1 MGDQRPSFLL
11 RKGEGDVG
19 VWKERE
25 IILSDAFSR
34 RVGVFAAQTSHEA
47 PAAEL
52 RRGDGV
58 GRRDVLRVVDREALV
73 VVARPCV
80 ALEVFVERVVVHVVV
95 GVFGSGLERPAGR
108 KPLFEGQRRRG
119 DVVDALGVVA
129 VGRIR
134 RRSRSRHAA
143 EVVVSG
149 VGFAARVVG
158 KEFERRAERVDLAD
172 VVERRRV
179 VVADVEFVEMAVRA
193 CHRAGVP
200 EIRVGVVRLPVPV
213 APVLELRAGAGPEA
227 AVAAFHRRM
236 CVQLLVRGL
245 VARLLA
251 GGRLVLSERS
261 PCRGV
266 EVHAARMQV
275 DVGRRIVPVYDL
287 SLRRV
292 ERHRAVD
299 AVLAA
304 FFERD
309 ADDASRRVGVVVG
322 ARGGHDL
329 YFLNLLGP
337 ERPQVGQQLF
347 RLHAQFAVVDVDLRA
362 ALAVD

>member
-1 MGDQRPSFLL
+1 
-11 RKGEGDVG
+11 
-19 VWKERE
+19 
-25 IILSDAFSR
+25 
-34 RVGVFAAQTSHEA
+34 
-47 PAAEL
+47 
-52 RRGDGV
+52 
-58 GRRDVLRVVDREALV
+58 
-73 VVARPCV
+73 
-80 ALEVFVERVVVHVVV
+80 
-95 GVFGSGLERPAGR
+95 
-108 KPLFEGQRRRG
+108 
-119 DVVDALGVVA
+119 
-129 VGRIR
+129 
-134 RRSRSRHAA
+134 
-143 EVVVSG
+143 
-149 VGFAARVVG
+149 
-158 KEFERRAERVDLAD
+158 
-172 VVERRRV
+172 
-179 VVADVEFVEMAVRA
+179 MAVRA

-200 EIRVGVVRLPVPV
+200 EIRVGVVRLPVSV
-213 APVLELRAGAGPEA
+213 APVLELRADAVPVVDLDHRAGAGPEA

>member
-1 MGDQRPSFLL
+1 
-11 RKGEGDVG
+11 
-19 VWKERE
+19 
-25 IILSDAFSR
+25 
-34 RVGVFAAQTSHEA
+34 
-47 PAAEL
+47 
-52 RRGDGV
+52 
-58 GRRDVLRVVDREALV
+58 
-73 VVARPCV
+73 
-80 ALEVFVERVVVHVVV
+80 
-95 GVFGSGLERPAGR
+95 
-108 KPLFEGQRRRG
+108 
-119 DVVDALGVVA
+119 
-129 VGRIR
+129 
-134 RRSRSRHAA
+134 
-143 EVVVSG
+143 
-149 VGFAARVVG
+149 
-158 KEFERRAERVDLAD
+158 
-172 VVERRRV
+172 
-179 VVADVEFVEMAVRA
+179 MAVRA

-213 APVLELRAGAGPEA
+213 APVLELRADAVPVVDLDHRAGAGPEA

-251 GGRLVLSERS
+251 GGGLVLSERS

-309 ADDASRRVGVVVG
+309 ADDASRRVGIVVG

-337 ERPQVGQQLF
+337 E
-347 RLHAQFAVVDVDLRA
+347 LHAHRLFHGGESEVLNQERVFAGSCFQRETSFGVGGHAGHLFGSFQQDDRCVFDGFSLFVHHA
-362 ALAVD
+362 ARRGAEMRRKEPGRGRCERYDKEDQSFHNILFCTLFVSAKICNNIYTMQDIVL